1 MLAKYLPLLGALA
14 VLVFGPAQATQPR
27 DFWAWFQANREFLT
41 QYATNTTAVTNA
53 VGKRLQNVDRGLTFE
68 MGRAPDGVYEFI
80 VSAGGDRDVFTEVR
94 RLVRAAPKIDDW
106 RIIAFR
112 PRRPEGLNLRLE
124 YAGIKVSGGDLWYRL
139 AAEDG
144 QLALTL
150 FVGGM
155 TAGNRDT
162 MARAGFII
170 LDQVLGEYDTAT
182 KLRVI
187 DFAALPADPETAGLR
202 PLSELAGE
210 VDRRFAGL
218 QN

>member
-1 MLAKYLPLLGALA
+1 MAKYLALFGALA
-14 VLVFGPAQATQPR
+14 VLTLSPAQATQPR

-41 QYATNTTAVTNA
+41 QYDTNTTAVTTA
-53 VGKRLQNVDRGLTFE
+53 VGRRLQIVDRGLTFE

-80 VSAGGDRDVFTEVR
+80 VSAGGNRDVFTEVR
-94 RLVRAAPKIDDW
+94 RLVSAAPQIDDW

-112 PRRPEGLNLRLE
+112 PRRPEGLNLNLE

-139 AAEDG
+139 ESDG
-144 QLALTL
+144 GELALTL
-150 FVGGM
+150 FVRGM
-155 TAGNRDT
+155 TTDNRDI

-187 DFAALPADPETAGLR
+187 DFAALLADPETANLK
-202 PLSELAGE
+202 PLSDLAEE